1 MKSLSTTND
10 YSLNSYNIEQ
20 YFPVVLVKVILNFV
34 SVDEIFK
41 YHYSPKSY

>member
-1 MKSLSTTND
+1 MTIHLTAII
-10 YSLNSYNIEQ
+10 NIEQ
-20 YFPVVLVKVILNFV
+20 YFPVYFPVVLVKVILNFV

>member
-1 MKSLSTTND
+1 MTIHLTAII
-10 YSLNSYNIEQ
+10 NIEQ

-34 SVDEIFK
+34 SVDEIFN